1 MTVSPV
7 DNITTRAPT
16 PASETQIQVETADEF
31 NQFLQLLTAQVENQ
45 DPLQPL
51 DSTQFVEQ
59 LATFSSLEE
68 QVQTNDL
75 LASILS
81 ELRDQA

>member
-7 DNITTRAPT
+7 DNITSPAPT

-45 DPLQPL
+45 DPLEPL

-68 QVQTNDL
+68 QVQTN
-75 LASILS
+75 
-81 ELRDQA
+81 